1 MGVLVDYFRAPNGEA
16 ALRLLDEGDG
26 VPRGPATV
34 AGLDA
39 LDAKGID
46 PHVALDELVGLIL
59 CVPWSVD
66 LIQTRLVWPPEETS
80 RVPEDSPWNTGPWLE
95 ELDDRIRDA
104 LAEADDHALP
114 SVAEKWVRIEEPG
127 ADADTAPALRFIESL
142 VALARRARQANDHLY
157 CWTCV

>member
-1 MGVLVDYFRAPNGEA
+1 MGVLFDYFRAPDGET

-26 VPRGPATV
+26 VPNGPATI

-46 PHVALDELVGLIL
+46 PHIALGELIGLIRAA
-59 CVPWSVD
+59 PESAD
-66 LIQTRLVWPPEETS
+66 LVRTRFLWPPDGTEAQHE
-80 RVPEDSPWNTGPWLE
+80 GPWLE

-104 LAEADDHALP
+104 LAGAEDRALP
-114 SVAEKWVRIEEPG
+114 SVAEEWVRIEEPG
-127 ADADTAPALRFIESL
+127 EVDTAPALRFVESL

-157 CWTCV
+157 CWTCL